1 MAAAVNFP
9 CRIPRHA
16 ISLKGVA
23 GLTFAST
30 PSKGSCQLMQSNVK
44 MEREAA
50 CLRKQVNNKSLNKR
64 WVSMVVSAAGDFD
77 FKLGSSPSNM
87 IKQFYACIN
96 DKKLKELDGYVSED
110 CHFEDCSFLQP
121 MQGKKEVMHFFRQL
135 TAGMGQNVKFVIEHV
150 CEDDEMTAGVNWHLE
165 WKTIQIPFTR
175 GCSFYECSHK
185 DDRLIIKKALVVIE
199 SPIKPGGIVLT
210 LLKNVTAIFDDF
222 PKAAEWLLKSPH
234 VIMQVCSKI
243 YSRLL
248 APFVNP
254 LLAGYIRAW
263 NLAARFICFCT
274 KYSTPFS
281 NEVFWIGC
289 THKSFY
295 IHKHQ
300 Q

>member
-1 MAAAVNFP
+1 M
-9 CRIPRHA
+9 C
-16 ISLKGVA
+16 SL
-23 GLTFAST
+23 F
-30 PSKGSCQLMQSNVK
+30 
-44 MEREAA
+44 
-50 CLRKQVNNKSLNKR
+50 
-64 WVSMVVSAAGDFD
+64 
-77 FKLGSSPSNM
+77 
-87 IKQFYACIN
+87 
-96 DKKLKELDGYVSED
+96 
-110 CHFEDCSFLQP
+110 
-121 MQGKKEVMHFFRQL
+121 
-135 TAGMGQNVKFVIEHV
+135 HV
-150 CEDDEMTAGVNWHLE
+150 C
-165 WKTIQIPFTR
+165 IQ
-175 GCSFYECSHK
+175 
-185 DDRLIIKKALVVIE
+185 
-199 SPIKPGGIVLT
+199 T

-234 VIMQVCSKI
+234 VIMQFCSKI

-263 NLAARFICFCT
+263 NLAARLFAFCT